1 MFNITFKTFL
11 FALSYDPITEPLIFF
26 IQNLHKNTTF
36 YNHILLQI
44 YLNILFKVKSRKQV
58 SIVGKII
65 SHEDSTISIDYL
77 VNDCTGSIKV
87 KNFISDDNPEPIP
100 DGTYVFV
107 VGRITPAIE
116 DGISSFTI
124 KPITEFDQIPYH
136 MLYSLF
142 VHLQTT
148 RGTPPDSSFAQ
159 APKHVETSAPAPPPM
174 RSSEDRD
181 EKIKNDVIEF
191 LKENNSDRGTPE
203 EQIIQHFSHIYS
215 AEEVKKAV
223 ETANFNGEIYST
235 SEDNCYNPC

>member
-1 MFNITFKTFL
+1 
-11 FALSYDPITEPLIFF
+11 
-26 IQNLHKNTTF
+26 
-36 YNHILLQI
+36 
-44 YLNILFKVKSRKQV
+44 
-58 SIVGKII
+58 
-65 SHEDSTISIDYL
+65 
-77 VNDCTGSIKV
+77 
-87 KNFISDDNPEPIP
+87 
-100 DGTYVFV
+100 
-107 VGRITPAIE
+107 
-116 DGISSFTI
+116 
-124 KPITEFDQIPYH
+124 
-136 MLYSLF
+136 MLYALF
-142 VHLQTT
+142 THLQTT

-159 APKHVETSAPAPPPM
+159 APKHIETAPPPM